1 MKTVTVLGN
10 LSGRNAGDAA
20 ILGNLLD
27 DFAKVSNDL
36 RFLIPTTNT
45 KFIQKHFGHH
55 HIRPVGLMPWYGALK
70 NLGLPLAWA
79 MLNTD
84 MVLITDNILFDRKFY
99 NPVFNNLASISL
111 IAPLCRKRRIPI
123 VFYNCSAGPID
134 THVGKKAMQRVLD
147 ASRLLILRD
156 DLTEKHLKKIGCRY
170 PEVIVNADCAI
181 NTIPPQQDC
190 MDRLIREA
198 GLFTNPNGTVS
209 FNVNAYIDN
218 WRSTGTFSRSD
229 FLKIMAGAIDFVIEE
244 FDVDVM
250 YTTTQIMDLVP
261 TRESLQYMR
270 HAERVRIVSNEKY
283 TYQEIAGFLQRAD
296 LHIGLRTHTLIFC
309 AAVNTPMVCINS
321 YPKSA
326 GFMRSIG
333 QEKWLIEFGDL
344 NLENLS
350 GMIRRAWEQREG
362 IRQHMKPIVDRE
374 KQKAFNSATL
384 VTEMIMGRQS

>member
-27 DFAKVSNDL
+27 DFEKVDKNI

-45 KFIQKHFGHH
+45 KFIRKHFGHH
-55 HIRPVGLMPWYGALK
+55 HIRPIGLMPWFGALK
-70 NLGLPLAWA
+70 NFGLPLALA

-99 NPVFNNLASISL
+99 NPVFNNLSSISL

-147 ASRLLILRD
+147 ASTLLILRD
-156 DLTEKHLKKIGCRY
+156 ELTEKHLKEIGCRY

-181 NTIPPQQDC
+181 NTPPPDKRR
-190 MDRLIREA
+190 MDQLIREA
-198 GLFTNPNGTVS
+198 GLFKNPKGTVS
-209 FNVNAYIDN
+209 FNVNAYMDN
-218 WRSTGTFSRSD
+218 WRSTGTFNRTD
-229 FLKIMAGAIDFVIEE
+229 FLKIMAGAIDFVIDEY
-244 FDVDVM
+244 DVDVM
-250 YTTTQIMDLVP
+250 YTTTQIMDLIP
-261 TRESLQYMR
+261 TRESLQYVR
-270 HAERVRIVSNEKY
+270 NPDRVRIVSNEKY
-283 TYQEIAGFLQRAD
+283 TYEEIAGFLQGAD

-309 AAVNTPMVCINS
+309 AAVNTPMICINS

-333 QEKWLIEFGDL
+333 QEKWLIDFNDL
-344 NLENLS
+344 NLNNLTE
-350 GMIRRAWEQREG
+350 MIQLAWKHRHSTRAQ
-362 IRQHMKPIVDRE
+362 MKPIVDRE
-374 KQKAFNSATL
+374 KQKAFQSAEL
-384 VTEMIMGRQS
+384 VSEMLYLQPQ